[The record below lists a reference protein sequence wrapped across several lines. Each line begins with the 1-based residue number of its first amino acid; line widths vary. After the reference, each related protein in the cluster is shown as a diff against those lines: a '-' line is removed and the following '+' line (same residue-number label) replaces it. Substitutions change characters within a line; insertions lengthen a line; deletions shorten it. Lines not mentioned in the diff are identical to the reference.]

1 MKISDSNVY
10 NGEVLTVNH
19 GAVNDEVEVMLDGA
33 SARLVSIITNRSVKG
48 LGLAPGKKV
57 AALFTQTSVI
67 LMTDAEGVRFSARN
81 QLDGTITSIKEGVV
95 NAQVSVRLDCGESLR
110 AMIAIDSLKNLELE
124 AGTRVTALIKASNVI
139 LGALE

>member
-1 MKISDSNVY
+1 LKISDSNVY